1 MHPQEPSMRAFT
13 QCQTLTQLRKGERK
27 TMNRQNQPLDFHKAR
42 ALMLSI
48 EENASPCD
56 RYSIGI
62 VCKQQIRA
70 IATKSSK
77 VILASLFT
85 LCCGLVLGQ
94 TALAQQYQ
102 VSYLDDLGGSSRG
115 SSINNRGW
123 VAGFSLLTGNQRRH
137 ATLWRDGSILDLGT
151 LGGPDKNSSVVWPVK
166 NSRGIIAGISQTDAA
181 EVLGENWSCSAFF
194 SGPKQFGYT
203 CLGFVWESG
212 VKRALLPL
220 PGGHNSF
227 ATGADNIGQ
236 VVGWAENGVHD
247 STCVPPQVLQFR
259 PVIWGPGTE
268 QIRDLPLIAGDT
280 SGAATAIN
288 NRGQV
293 VGISGICDQAVGRY
307 SAKHAVLWDNGK
319 VIDIGNLGVGLWNTP
334 MSINQ
339 HGDIVGF
346 AGTDPGDLDGDLLRA
361 FVWTREDGIHP
372 LDPLPLPDHVFSQAN
387 AINERRQV
395 AGISCTVEGDCR
407 AVLWE
412 NGLTKNLNDLIA
424 PGFNG
429 VLLTAQD
436 INDRGEITGRAFD
449 PATGQLRA
457 YVAVPV
463 ALAESEAGRTAAS
476 SVLRAKDGSHSGR

>member
-1 MHPQEPSMRAFT
+1 
-13 QCQTLTQLRKGERK
+13 
-27 TMNRQNQPLDFHKAR
+27 MNRQNQPLDFHKAR

-307 SAKHAVLWDNGK
+307 SAKHAVLWDNGNA
-319 VIDIGNLGVGLWNTP
+319 VDIGNLGVELWNTP
-334 MSINQ
+334 MALNQ
-339 HGDIVGF
+339 HGDVVGF
-346 AGTDPGDLDGDLLRA
+346 LGTDPTDLDGNFLRG
-361 FVWTREDGIHP
+361 FFWSKKEGIQEIE
-372 LDPLPLPDHVFSQAN
+372 PLPLAGHISSQAN
-387 AINERRQV
+387 GLNEGGQV
-395 AGISCTVEGDCR
+395 VGFSCTIDSDCR
-407 AVLWE
+407 AFLWE
-412 NGLTKNLNDLIA
+412 NGVLKNLNDLVA

-429 VLLTAQD
+429 VLLFAQD
-436 INDRGEITGRAFD
+436 INDQGEITGRAFD
-449 PATGQLRA
+449 PATGLRRA
-457 YVAVPV
+457 FVAVPV
-463 ALAESEAGRTAAS
+463 SQGQSIVKTTS
-476 SVLRAKDGSHSGR
+476 STSRARVVLPEDVKQSLRKQRGLGSLLR